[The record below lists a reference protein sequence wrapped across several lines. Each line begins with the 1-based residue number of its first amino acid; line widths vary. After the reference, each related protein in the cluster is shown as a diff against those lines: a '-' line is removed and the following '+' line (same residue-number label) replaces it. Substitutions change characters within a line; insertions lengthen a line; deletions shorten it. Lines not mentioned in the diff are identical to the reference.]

1 MSGILMMV
9 IAIVVLGGAYLLY
22 GRYLQNKWGIDP
34 NAKTPAYEMEDGVD
48 YVPADTNVV
57 FGHQFASIA
66 GAGPINGPIQAAIFG
81 WLPVLLWILIGGVF
95 FGAVQD
101 FASMYASVKNKG
113 RTIGYIIEEY
123 IGYIIEAY
131 IGKLG
136 KKLFLLFCWLF
147 CILVV
152 AAFADVVAGTFN
164 GFAADKAGEVT
175 KVVANG
181 AVATTSMLFIIEAV
195 ALGFFLKYSKFNKWI
210 NTLVAI
216 VLLIVA
222 IALGLNF
229 PMYLNLSVWHII
241 IFAYILIASV
251 TPVWALLQPRDY
263 LNSYLLIF
271 MIVGAVIGVFVAN
284 PACNLD
290 AFTAF
295 AIPDANGNPQ
305 YLFPILFVTIACG
318 AVSGFH
324 SLVSS
329 GTASKQIKNEKNMLP
344 VSFGAMLMESMLAIL
359 ALIAV
364 ASFGKGEAAAQGLT
378 TQPQI
383 FAGAIANFL
392 SVLGLPHSLVF
403 TLINLAVSAFALT
416 SLDSVARVGRLSFQ
430 EFWLDS
436 DTDDDNMSPF
446 VKLMTNKYFATIIT
460 LVLAFLLTKVGYAE
474 IWPLFGSA
482 NQLLSVLALVACAVF
497 LKKTKRQGCMLWIP
511 MVFMMAVT
519 FTALGMT
526 IYKLTKA
533 LFSVGLD
540 LGNSLQ
546 LIFAVLLLILG
557 VLVAI
562 QGVKKLCEKSESKKA
577 AA

>member
-1 MSGILMMV
+1 MNGILMMV

-22 GRYLQNKWGIDP
+22 GRYLEKKWGIDP
-34 NAKTPAYEMEDGVD
+34 NAKTPAYELEDGVD

-81 WLPVLLWILIGGVF
+81 WLPVLLWILVGGVF

-101 FASMYASVKNKG
+101 FSAMYASVKNKG
-113 RTIGYIIEEY
+113 RTIGYIIEE
-123 IGYIIEAY
+123 Y

-164 GFAADKAGEVT
+164 GFTPEAAKIT
-175 KVVANG
+175 ANG
-181 AVATTSMLFIIEAV
+181 AVATTSMIFILEAV
-195 ALGFFLKYSKFNKWI
+195 LLGMILKYGKLSKWV
-210 NTLVAI
+210 NT
-216 VLLIVA
+216 A
-222 IALGLNF
+222 IALALLVAAVAIGLKF
-229 PMYLNLSVWHII
+229 PVFMGRDTWHVIV
-241 IFAYILIASV
+241 FVYIMIACV
-251 TPVWALLQPRDY
+251 VPVWALLQPRDY

-271 MIVGAVIGVFVAN
+271 MIVGAVVGIFVAN
-284 PACNLD
+284 PECNLE
-290 AFTAF
+290 AFTSF
-295 AIPDANGNPQ
+295 NVDGQ
-305 YLFPILFVTIACG
+305 YMFPILFVTIACG

-329 GTASKQIKNEKNMLP
+329 GTASKQIKSEKNMLP
-344 VSFGAMLMESMLAIL
+344 VSFGAMLMESMLAVI

-364 ASFGKGEAAAQGLT
+364 ASFAKGEAAAQGLT

-392 SVLGLPHSLVF
+392 TVAGLPHDLVF

-430 EFWLDS
+430 ELFM
-436 DTDDDNMSPF
+436 DDDVDEENMSPF
-446 VKLMTNKYFATIIT
+446 LKVVTNKYFATVIT
-460 LVLAFLLTKVGYAE
+460 LVLSYLLAKVGYAE

-497 LKKTKRQGCMLWIP
+497 LKKTKRQGVMLWIP
-511 MVFMMAVT
+511 MFFMMAVT
-519 FTALGMT
+519 FTALTMT
-526 IYKLTKA
+526 ITKLSKA
-533 LFSVGLD
+533 FMTTGLSVG
-540 LGNSLQ
+540 NTLQ

-557 VLVAI
+557 VIVAA
-562 QGVKKLCEKSESKKA
+562 QGVKKLFAKEEQ
-577 AA
+577 

>member
-34 NAKTPAYEMEDGVD
+34 NAKTPAYELEDGVD

-101 FASMYASVKNKG
+101 YAAMYASVKNKG

-123 IGYIIEAY
+123 IGKI
-131 IGKLG
+131 G

-147 CILVV
+147 CILVI

-164 GFAADKAGEVT
+164 GFVADEAGTVT
-175 KVVANG
+175 KVAANG
-181 AVATTSMLFIIEAV
+181 AVAMTSLLFIVEAV
-195 ALGFFLKYSKFNKWI
+195 GLGMILKYAKLNKWV
-210 NTLVAI
+210 NT
-216 VLLIVA
+216 A
-222 IALGLNF
+222 IAIIMLVVALIIGLNC
-229 PMYLNLSVWHII
+229 PVYISRDIWHII
-241 IFAYILIASV
+241 IFVYVMIACV
-251 TPVWALLQPRDY
+251 APVWALLQPRDY

-271 MIVGAVIGVFVAN
+271 MILGAIVGVFVAN
-284 PACNLD
+284 PSCNLK
-290 AFTAF
+290 AF
-295 AIPDANGNPQ
+295 NGFNVDGQ

-329 GTASKQIKNEKNMLP
+329 GTASKQVKSEKSMLP
-344 VSFGAMLMESMLAIL
+344 VSFGAMLMESMLAVI

-364 ASFGKGEAAAQGLT
+364 ASFGSGEAAAQGLT

-392 SVLGLPHSLVF
+392 QVIGLPYELVF
-403 TLINLAVSAFALT
+403 TLMNLAVSAFALT

-430 EFWLDS
+430 EFFM
-436 DTDDDNMSPF
+436 DDDVDEKNMSGF
-446 VKLMTNKYFATIIT
+446 LKVVTNKYFATILT
-460 LVLAFLLTKVGYAE
+460 LVLAYLLAKVGYAE

-511 MVFMMAVT
+511 MLFMMAVT
-519 FTALGMT
+519 FTALTMT
-526 IYKLTKA
+526 IVKLTGA
-533 LFSVGLD
+533 FVTTGLS
-540 LGNSLQ
+540 LGNILQ
-546 LIFAVLLLILG
+546 LIFAVLLLLLG
-557 VLVAI
+557 VIVAI
-562 QGVKKLCEKSESKKA
+562 QGVKKLFEKTNK
-577 AA
+577 

>member
-1 MSGILMMV
+1 MNGILMMV

-34 NAKTPAYEMEDGVD
+34 NAKTPAYELQDGVD

-66 GAGPINGPIQAAIFG
+66 GAGPINGPIQAAVFG
-81 WLPVLLWILIGGVF
+81 WLPVLLWLLVGGVF

-113 RTIGYIIEEY
+113 RTIGYIIEE
-123 IGYIIEAY
+123 Y

-164 GFAADKAGEVT
+164 GFTVPTVAGEAVK
-175 KVVANG
+175 KVAANG
-181 AVATTSMLFIIEAV
+181 AVAMTSILFIFEAV
-195 ALGFFLKYSKFNKWI
+195 ALGMILKYAKLNKWV
-210 NTLVAI
+210 NTVI
-216 VLLIVA
+216 A
-222 IALGLNF
+222 IAMLVVAVVIGLNF
-229 PMYLNLSVWHII
+229 PVYLTRETWHLF
-241 IFAYILIASV
+241 IFAYIFIASV
-251 TPVWALLQPRDY
+251 VPVWALLQPRDY

-271 MIVGAVIGVFVAN
+271 MIVGAVVGIFVSN
-284 PACNLD
+284 PSCNLQ
-290 AFTAF
+290 AFTSF
-295 AIPDANGNPQ
+295 NVDGQ
-305 YLFPILFVTIACG
+305 YMFPILFVTIACG

-344 VSFGAMLMESMLAIL
+344 VSFGAMLMESMLGVI

-364 ASFGKGEAAAQGLT
+364 ASFAKGEAAAQGLT

-392 SVLGLPHSLVF
+392 SAVGLPHNLVF

-416 SLDSVARVGRLSFQ
+416 SLDSVARIGRLSFQ
-430 EFWLDS
+430 EFFLDEGV
-436 DTDDDNMSPF
+436 TDENMTPF
-446 VKLMTNKYFATIIT
+446 QKVVTNKYFATVIT
-460 LVLAFLLTKVGYAE
+460 LVLAFLLAKVGYAE

-497 LKKTKRQGCMLWIP
+497 LKKTKRQGWMLWVP
-511 MVFMMAVT
+511 MFFMMAVT

-526 IYKLTKA
+526 IYKLSGAFATT
-533 LFSVGLD
+533 GLS
-540 LGNSLQ
+540 LGNTLQ

-557 VLVAI
+557 VIVAV
-562 QGVKKLCEKSESKKA
+562 QGVKKLFEKNEEKEVA
-577 AA
+577 